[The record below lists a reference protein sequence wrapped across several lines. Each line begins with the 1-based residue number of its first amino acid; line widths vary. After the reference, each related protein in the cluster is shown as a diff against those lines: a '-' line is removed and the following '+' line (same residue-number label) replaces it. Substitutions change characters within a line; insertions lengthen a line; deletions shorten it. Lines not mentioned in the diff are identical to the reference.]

1 MTMYRALL
9 GIDLIAAATL
19 LLFFL
24 WGVSDGT
31 ALYAPGLWLGT
42 LALAAGTIG
51 GAVALRRSGKT
62 GLATLL
68 LLPVA
73 IPATGYGL
81 FVLSMLILQP
91 RWN

>member
-1 MTMYRALL
+1 MTLYR
-9 GIDLIAAATL
+9 L
-19 LLFFL
+19 LLAVSLAAFAGLLVFFL
-24 WGVSDGT
+24 WGVSDGS
-31 ALYAPGLWLGT
+31 AGYALGT
-42 LALAAGTIG
+42 WLAALAVPVAAIG
-51 GAVALRRSGKT
+51 GAVALRRNGHT

-73 IPATGYGL
+73 IPALLYGL